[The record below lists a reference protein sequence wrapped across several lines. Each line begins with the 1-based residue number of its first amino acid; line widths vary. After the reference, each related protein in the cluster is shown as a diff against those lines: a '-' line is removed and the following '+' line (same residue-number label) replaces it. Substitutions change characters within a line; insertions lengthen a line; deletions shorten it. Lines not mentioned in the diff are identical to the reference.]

1 MQKQKLTH
9 LILVILALAMAGV
22 AMPAHAL
29 TQDELIAKLQTAGY
43 ANVSDI
49 VAVHPPA
56 SETLRGVVDRVDERN
71 DTLLIR
77 LSAGRTEPFRVQDG
91 LIFNAVR
98 FGDPVEISVQTISGF
113 PTIVG
118 LKKE

>member
-1 MQKQKLTH
+1 MMRTTLA
-9 LILVILALAMAGV
+9 LCLAVLWPGAILAAPTDGGEQLETAV
-22 AMPAHAL
+22 A
-29 TQDELIAKLQTAGY
+29 LQAT
-43 ANVSDI
+43 
-49 VAVHPPA
+49 AVHPPA
-56 SETLRGVVDRVDERN
+56 SETLRGVVDSVDERN

-77 LSAGRTEPFRVQDG
+77 LSADRTEPFKVQDG

-118 LKKE
+118 LTKQ

>member
-1 MQKQKLTH
+1 MAALWPAT
-9 LILVILALAMAGV
+9 VLAAPAALSNDREAAVTVLAA
-22 AMPAHAL
+22 
-29 TQDELIAKLQTAGY
+29 I
-43 ANVSDI
+43 
-49 VAVHPPA
+49 VHPPA
-56 SETLRGVVDRVDERN
+56 TETLRGIVDSVDEGN

-77 LSAGRTEPFRVQDG
+77 LSADRTEPFKVQDG

-118 LKKE
+118 LTKE

>member
-1 MQKQKLTH
+1 MQKRNLSLIVALT
-9 LILVILALAMAGV
+9 IAGI

-29 TQDELIAKLQTAGY
+29 TRDEFIAKLPAAGY
-43 ANVSDI
+43 ADAA
-49 VAVHPPA
+49 AVQTPA
-56 SETLRGVVDRVDERN
+56 AQTLRGVVDRVDERN

-77 LSAGRTEPFRVQDG
+77 LSAGRTKPFRVQDG

-118 LKKE
+118 LTKQ

>member
-1 MQKQKLTH
+1 MQKRNLS
-9 LILVILALAMAGV
+9 LILAFTIASIAVPVRALTYDELAARLPAAGD
-22 AMPAHAL
+22 ANAAAGLMPAA
-29 TQDELIAKLQTAGY
+29 Q
-43 ANVSDI
+43 
-49 VAVHPPA
+49 
-56 SETLRGVVDRVDERN
+56 TLRGVVDCVDERN

-77 LSAGRTEPFRVQDG
+77 LAAGRTEPFRVQDG

-118 LKKE
+118 LTKE

>member
-1 MQKQKLTH
+1 MRTT
-9 LILVILALAMAGV
+9 LALCLAVLWPGATLAAPTDGGEQLETAV
-22 AMPAHAL
+22 ALQAAAAHP
-29 TQDELIAKLQTAGY
+29 
-43 ANVSDI
+43 S
-49 VAVHPPA
+49 A
-56 SETLRGVVDRVDERN
+56 SETLRGVVDSVDERN

-118 LKKE
+118 LTKQ